1 MDLAGVL
8 EPMPR
13 FFFDTRDDGTFVEE
27 DHGVDLPDLEA
38 AKVMAATSLGELA
51 RDVLPSSLRRQLS
64 VEVREGLR
72 PVLNAMLHFEAV
84 VLAA

>member
-1 MDLAGVL
+1 
-8 EPMPR
+8 MPI
-13 FFFDTRDDGTFVEE
+13 FFSDTRDGASFV
-27 DHGVDLPDLEA
+27 DDQGVDLPDLEA

-51 RDVLPSSLRRQLS
+51 RDVLPNSLRRELS

-72 PVLNAMLHFEAV
+72 PVLNALLHFEAV